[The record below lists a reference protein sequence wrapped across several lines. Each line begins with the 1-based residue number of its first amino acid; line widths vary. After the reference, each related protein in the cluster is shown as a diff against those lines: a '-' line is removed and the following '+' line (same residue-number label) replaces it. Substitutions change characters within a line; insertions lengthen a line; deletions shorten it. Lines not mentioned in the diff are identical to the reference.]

1 MPTDLSA
8 ITPKLLAQGVIT
20 LRQHSVMPRLVN
32 ADFGV
37 EAARKG
43 AVIDVPVP
51 TAMSSAAVEPAATAP
66 ALDGLAAASVP
77 IAMDQWREAPFYL
90 TDKDMLSVMDGAIPM
105 QAAEAI
111 KALANYVDAYLLGLY
126 GGVSQAVGTAGTTP
140 FGTDLAAITAAR
152 KVLSSASAPKTDRR
166 FVMDPDAEANA
177 LMLRAFQ
184 DASFAGSAETIQEGD
199 ITRKLGFDWFMDQNV
214 PLHVAG
220 SVGGTAGTPT
230 VLKAGAAAA
239 AGATSLTVTCGA
251 TNALSLKAGDLLT
264 IEHDDA
270 TYAVAD
276 AVTIAAGADG
286 VVRLTAGLKQATA
299 GGETLAVLGNHAV
312 NLAFHRDA
320 IAFANR
326 PLVDAAEGLG
336 SMIQSVTDPVSGL
349 SLRLE
354 VSREYKRTR
363 WSYDILFG
371 AALVRPELACR
382 VLG

>member
-8 ITPKLLAQGVIT
+8 ITPKLLAQGAIT

-32 ADFGV
+32 ADFGM

-51 TAMSSAAVEPAATAP
+51 TSMTSAAVEPASAAPSDSGIATSAVSIP
-66 ALDGLAAASVP
+66 
-77 IAMDQWREAPFYL
+77 MNQWREAPFYL
-90 TDKDMLSVMDGAIPM
+90 TDKDMFQVMDGAIPM

-111 KALANYVDAYLLGLY
+111 KALANYVDGYLLSLY
-126 GGVSQAVGTAGTTP
+126 TGVSQSVGTAGTTP
-140 FGTDLAAITAAR
+140 FADDLAAMTSAR
-152 KVLSSASAPKTDRR
+152 KVLSAQSAPKTDRR
-166 FVMDPDAEANA
+166 FVMDPEAEANA

-184 DASFAGSAETIQEGD
+184 DASFAGSAETIMEGEV
-199 ITRKLGFDWFMDQNV
+199 TRKLGFDWFMDQNV
-214 PLHVAG
+214 PQHTAG
-220 SVGGTAGTPT
+220 TVGGTEETPT
-230 VLKAGAAAA
+230 ALAAATEEPI
-239 AGATSLTVTCGA
+239 GETSLAVTCGA
-251 TNALSLKAGDLLT
+251 TNGLSLKAGDLIQ
-264 IEHDDA
+264 IENDTA
-270 TYAVAD
+270 TYAVAQD
-276 AVTIAAGADG
+276 VVIAAAASG
-286 VVRLTAGLKQATA
+286 VVTLKKGLEKATTGEEELTV
-299 GGETLAVLGNHAV
+299 LADHTV

-326 PLVDAAEGLG
+326 PLVDAADGLG

>member
-1 MPTDLSA
+1 MPIDLSA
-8 ITPKLLAQGVIT
+8 ITPKLLAQGALT

-51 TAMSSAAVEPAATAP
+51 TAMSSAAVEPAASAP
-66 ALDGLAAASVP
+66 ALNGPGASSVP
-77 IAMDQWREAPFYL
+77 IAMDQWREAQFYL
-90 TDKDMLSVMDGAIPM
+90 TDKDVLSVMDGVIPM

-126 GGVSQAVGTAGTTP
+126 TGVSQCVGTAGSTP
-140 FGTDLAAITAAR
+140 FAEDLAAITAAR
-152 KVLSSASAPKTDRR
+152 KILSGRSAPKTDRR
-166 FVMDPDAEANA
+166 FVMDPEAEANA

-184 DASFAGSAETIQEGD
+184 DASFAGSAETIQEGE

-220 SVGGTAGTPT
+220 SVGGEAGTPT
-230 VLKAGAAAA
+230 TLKAGVVEPVGETILA
-239 AGATSLTVTCGA
+239 VTCGTGA
-251 TNALSLKAGDLLT
+251 GLALKAGDLLQ
-264 IEHDDA
+264 IEDDPA
-270 TYAVAD
+270 TYAVAED
-276 AVTIAAGADG
+276 VNIAPGVEG
-286 VVRLTAGLKQATA
+286 VVRLATGLELATN
-299 GGETLAVLGNHAV
+299 GGEALSVLPSHTV

-336 SMIQSVTDPVSGL
+336 AMIQSVTDPVSGL